1 MIKFTTQQK
10 EELVPKIKE
19 YLLNELDTEIGSF
32 EAEFLLE
39 FFNKEIGGAIYN
51 KALQDSSDEYR
62 IRLETIH
69 EDIIYDL
76 EKTII

>member
-1 MIKFTTQQK
+1 MIKFSKEQK
-10 EELVPKIKE
+10 EALVPKIKE
-19 YLLNELDTEIGSF
+19 YLFNELDTEVGAF

-39 FFNKEIGGAIYN
+39 FFNKEIGGSIYN
-51 KALQDSSDEYR
+51 KALQDASDEYR

-76 EKTII
+76 EKSK